1 MDAPGS
7 TETAVQGS
15 IDAVAMLRAAADAR
29 KCWACG
35 CLRHTLDTI
44 DRARPPP
51 GLNDA
56 LDLRSILHAS
66 ASCRSG
72 MNAWVA
78 TPASRQSP

>member
-15 IDAVAMLRAAADAR
+15 LEHAVAMLRAAADAR
-29 KCWACG
+29 KCWPCG

-44 DRARPPP
+44 DRARPPS

-56 LDLRSILHAS
+56 LDLVLDFCTRAP
-66 ASCRSG
+66 
-72 MNAWVA
+72 
-78 TPASRQSP
+78 PAAAV